1 MKKIILLTLTAVL
14 TIPFI
19 ASAQK
24 TTVTRVNREKA
35 YRTVQTEYTV
45 PSDPTPA
52 PPAPTV
58 ATPRKKLTWYQG
70 EIDLGIA
77 IGGGMTGPI
86 LETIHGIHISKYAF
100 VGAGLGIHYPI
111 DYGDP
116 LIPLFADFKF
126 YYPLNETIAPFLN
139 IDAGYEVCEGGVY
152 FSAGLGLK
160 YKRWSFSA
168 GVRGNATDNYGGSY
182 GFPYGSYSYEVS
194 ETNFYGFLKVGFT
207 F

>member
-168 GVRGNATDNYGGSY
+168 GVRGNATDNYGVS
-182 GFPYGSYSYEVS
+182 YGSYSYEVS
-194 ETNFYGFLKVGFT
+194 ETSFYGFLKVGFT